1 MINYI
6 ICDDNE
12 EFAIKLRKIIENY
25 MMNYD
30 IDDNYHMFMDY
41 GKEFKQK
48 ISKIEGYK
56 VYVLDIETKNGSGLD
71 ASRYIREEL
80 DDWNSVIIMITAHNE
95 LKYEA
100 FGNRLFLLDFI
111 NKFDDY
117 EAKLKEDLERVMKNY
132 DHREKCLTFEYN
144 RVVKKVDFK
153 HIVIIEKE
161 KDSKKC
167 IVKTTY
173 GEYSVCKSLN
183 SILKSLDDRFIK
195 ISRSCIINLEQVR
208 EYDSVEN
215 KITFKNGTVSYDISR
230 DCKKKVFESV
240 RVCK

>member
-6 ICDDNE
+6 ICDDNQ
-12 EFAIKLRKIIENY
+12 EFAMKLRQITENY

-30 IDDNYHMFMDY
+30 VDNSYHMFVDY
-41 GKEFKQK
+41 GDEFKDK
-48 ISKIEGYK
+48 IKTIDGYK
-56 VYVLDIETKNGSGLD
+56 VYILDIETKNGSGLD

-144 RVVKKVDFK
+144 RVIKKIDFK
-153 HIVIIEKE
+153 HIVVIEKE

-173 GEYSVCKSLN
+173 GEYSVCRFLN
-183 SILKSLDDRFIK
+183 NVLKSLDNRFIK
-195 ISRSCIINLEQVR
+195 ISRSCIINLDQVR

-215 KITFKNGTVSYDISR
+215 KLTFKNGTVSQDISR
-230 DCKKKVFESV
+230 DYKKKVFESV
-240 RVCK
+240 RNGK